1 MRRPRGFEYR
11 ICCAAAI
18 ALAAVIGLPLQR
30 VQAAEALSISNPDGA
45 AVRALVIGIDDYQHV
60 RKLKGAVADAGDLV
74 SSLKTMGVSDVV
86 ELTNAEADRASVLR
100 EISALVTRT
109 RNNDLVFLSI
119 AGHGTQEP
127 ERVKG
132 SEPDGMENV
141 FLLPGFETTSKG
153 SVERILGSEFNH
165 FIRQLE
171 LRGAKV
177 IFVADTC
184 HGGGMVRDIDPRAAE
199 MSFRQVPRY
208 TLLVDELKPVSDSNG
223 PKSELDLDHTAFLA
237 AVDRYTKAP
246 EVRIPGIDGLR
257 GALSYAVARAVEG
270 SADIDRDGKVTLKE
284 LFANVRQVVYQLS
297 DQRQNI
303 VTISS
308 PAQAPETAVA
318 FELTRGVVLIQG
330 PAARAASSQA
340 ADAQAAAPPAA
351 TTKAPALPTLAA
363 APNKVA
369 PVAAPTAAAP
379 TVAAPAPLRLT
390 APIRLAALDGKMNYF
405 AGVTPKD
412 ATVQAVQPTDNP
424 DLIWDPVSHDVIA
437 WGDVVAYGMD
447 VANLPTVVDR
457 TAAMRELKRMA
468 TRSPQIMRI
477 WPDDRQQ
484 RAGQTI
490 EVELS
495 DVASRALLLFNV
507 SGDGTIQMLYPVGTD
522 AAVAKS
528 SNLRLPL
535 RVGEPF
541 GAEQIIAVTSQRRMV
556 DLETVL
562 IQLNRRRASGQLIKN
577 LERYLPADA
586 RIASIGFFSAP

>member
-1 MRRPRGFEYR
+1 MRRLRGFDQKTGWL
-11 ICCAAAI
+11 CAAI
-18 ALAAVIGLPLQR
+18 LLATLIGLPLQR
-30 VQAAEALSISNPDGA
+30 AHAAGELSISNPDGA
-45 AVRALVIGIDDYQHV
+45 ALRALVIGIDDYQHV
-60 RKLKGAVADAGDLV
+60 RKLKGAVADANDIV
-74 SSLKTMGVSDVV
+74 SSLRTMGVSDVV
-86 ELTNAEADRASVLR
+86 ELTNAQADRASVLR
-100 EISALVTRT
+100 EISSLVERT
-109 RNNDLVFLSI
+109 KSNDLIFLSI

-141 FLLPGFETTSKG
+141 FLLPEFATTPAG

-165 FIRQLE
+165 FIRQFE

-208 TLLVDELKPVSDSNG
+208 TLLVDELKPVSSSDD
-223 PKSELDLDHTAFLA
+223 PKSELDLDHTAFIA

-270 SADIDRDGKVTLKE
+270 NADINHDGKVTLKE
-284 LFANVRQVVYQLS
+284 LFSNVRQVVYQLS

-303 VTISS
+303 VTVSS
-308 PAQAPETAVA
+308 PTQTPETDVA
-318 FELTRGVVLIQG
+318 FGLTRGVVLIQG
-330 PAARAASSQA
+330 TAARAASGQGVSVMSAEKQPP
-340 ADAQAAAPPAA
+340 APPAVTA
-351 TTKAPALPTLAA
+351 TSQTAPTGVAANGPAAPSAALP
-363 APNKVA
+363 PF
-369 PVAAPTAAAP
+369 
-379 TVAAPAPLRLT
+379 RLT
-390 APIRLAALDGKMNYF
+390 SPIRLAALDGKTNYF
-405 AGVTPKD
+405 AGVKPQD
-412 ATVQAVQPTDNP
+412 ASVQAVQPTDNP

-437 WGDVVAYGMD
+437 WGDVVAYGVD
-447 VANLPTVVDR
+447 VAGLTTVVNR
-457 TAAMRELKRMA
+457 TAAIRELKRMA
-468 TRSPQIMRI
+468 TQSPQVMRI

-484 RAGQTI
+484 RSGQAV

-495 DVASRALLLFNV
+495 DVGSRAVLLFNV
-507 SGDGTIQMLYPVGTD
+507 SGDGTIQMLYPVGSD
-522 AAVAKS
+522 AALARS
-528 SNLRLPL
+528 ANLRLPL

-541 GAEQIIAVTSQRRMV
+541 GAEQIVAVTSQQRMV

-562 IQLNRRRASGQLIKN
+562 MQLNRRRASGQVIKS

-586 RIASIGFFSAP
+586 RIASIGFFSVP

>member
-1 MRRPRGFEYR
+1 
-11 ICCAAAI
+11 
-18 ALAAVIGLPLQR
+18 
-30 VQAAEALSISNPDGA
+30 
-45 AVRALVIGIDDYQHV
+45 VIGIDDYQHV
-60 RKLKGAVADAGDLV
+60 RKLKGAVADAADII
-74 SSLKTMGVSDVV
+74 SSLKTMGVGDVV
-86 ELTNAEADRASVLR
+86 ELTNAQADRASVLR
-100 EISALVTRT
+100 EISAMVERT

-127 ERVKG
+127 ERIKG

-141 FLLPGFETTSKG
+141 FLLPGFETTPTG

-165 FIRQLE
+165 FIRQFE

-184 HGGGMVRDIDPRAAE
+184 HGGGMVRDIDPRAEE

-208 TLLVDELKPVSDSNG
+208 TLLVDELKPVSDSND

-237 AVDRYTKAP
+237 AVDRNTKAP

-270 SADIDRDGKVTLKE
+270 SADINHDGKVTLKE

-308 PAQAPETAVA
+308 PAQTPETDVA

-330 PAARAASSQA
+330 PAPRTAT
-340 ADAQAAAPPAA
+340 AQATVPADGKAPPAPVA
-351 TTKAPALPTLAA
+351 TTKTPTMPTLAA
-363 APNKVA
+363 APNSA
-369 PVAAPTAAAP
+369 PGNPVPTGTALAG
-379 TVAAPAPLRLT
+379 TAPAPIRLST
-390 APIRLAALDGKMNYF
+390 PIRLAALDGKMSYF
-405 AGVTPKD
+405 SGVSTKD
-412 ATVQAVQPTDNP
+412 VTVQAVQPTDNP

-437 WGDVVAYGMD
+437 WGDVVAYGME

-457 TAAMRELKRMA
+457 TAAIRELKRMA
-468 TRSPQIMRI
+468 TRSPQTMRI

-495 DVASRALLLFNV
+495 DVAARALLLFNV

-522 AAVAKS
+522 TPLAKS
-528 SNLRLPL
+528 PSLRLPL

-541 GAEQIIAVTSQRRMV
+541 GAEQIVAVTSQQRMS

-562 IQLNRRRASGQLIKN
+562 IQLNRRRASGQLIKS

-586 RIASIGFFSAP
+586 RIASVGFFSAP